1 MLFTLSVFLVLVGK
15 RGFLLVLQ
23 KKKMEL
29 FENIRCVFLFS
40 NILRLVKTCVFLLVG
55 DSKKANG
62 KEHGDRRG

>member
-1 MLFTLSVFLVLVGK
+1 M
-15 RGFLLVLQ
+15 LQ
-23 KKKMEL
+23 KKKIEL